1 MASLNFLSEP
11 RIGERVSLDK
21 AKTIFGRHQSCDCR
35 LPGKTVSR
43 EHFSI
48 EHTNGKFFLV
58 DLGSVNG
65 TLANGERVSWVEL
78 NHGDTIQAGPYVLV
92 FQDRD
97 EASIPDSEEVRSGEG
112 DADRTVQ
119 PFTEEHARVY
129 PRQYLEGIEHFNARR
144 YFDAHEVWEEIWL
157 RASDQTKLF
166 YQMLIQA
173 AVGLHHYDRAN
184 TRGASSMYQN
194 VVAKLDRLPAIYM
207 SIDLVEFA
215 RRFKSFFSELNELER
230 EEAAAETKLRPV
242 IVLLETPNGDTGEFQ
257 TQWE

>member
-21 AKTIFGRHQSCDCR
+21 KKTIFGRHTSCDCR

-43 EHFSI
+43 EHFLI

-78 NHGDTIQAGPYVLV
+78 NHGDTIQVGPYVLV
-92 FQDRD
+92 FQDD
-97 EASIPDSEEVRSGEG
+97 DVATNSDSESSTSRESV
-112 DADRTVQ
+112 ADRREQ
-119 PFTEEHARVY
+119 PFNEEHARVY
-129 PRQYLEGIEHFNARR
+129 PRQFLEGIEHFNARR

-157 RASDQTKLF
+157 HASDQTKVF

-173 AVGLHHYDRAN
+173 AVGLHHHERSN
-184 TRGASSMYQN
+184 TRGASGMYQN
-194 VVAKLDRLPAIYM
+194 VVAKLERLPAIYM

-215 RRFKSFFSELNELER
+215 RQFKSFLSELNEAES
-230 EEAAAETKLRPV
+230 EEGSAARPRPV
-242 IVLLETPNGDTGEFQ
+242 IVLLEIDADTGELR